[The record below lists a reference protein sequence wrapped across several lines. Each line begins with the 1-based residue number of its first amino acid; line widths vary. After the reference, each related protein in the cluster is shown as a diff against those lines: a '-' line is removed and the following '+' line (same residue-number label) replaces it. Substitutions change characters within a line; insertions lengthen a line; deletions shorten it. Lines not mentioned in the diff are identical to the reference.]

1 MSSTNKTPHYNL
13 SQFGDSPDDKPS
25 WRGDYTADMNKIDDQ
40 MYVNA
45 QAAQAAQTAATSATG
60 TAQTASQAAQK
71 ATGMLSGMGVTDTGT
86 AAQFKTKVDTAGT
99 DATNALSYL
108 AAMGV
113 TNASQGQSLV
123 ASINNKADQTTVG
136 ALSAQVQQKAN
147 ANEVYTQAQS
157 DSRYTQTGGYSGTA
171 QALNTLIQGNTA
183 KITEIDTKL
192 TGVQA
197 TANAALPAS
206 KIGFWHGGAAQNTDG
221 NAAASFTVPAPP
233 TATSVDDITVIPITN
248 FGNSDVALP
257 YNTEVWYVTYQ
268 SGQFTVHLRYRQHSQ
283 NQWVTGRQPANYM
296 QAIYI
301 MK

>member
-1 MSSTNKTPHYNL
+1 MSSTQHTERYNL
-13 SQFGDSPDDKPS
+13 SQFNDTDKPT
-25 WRGDYTADMNKIDDQ
+25 WRGDYNGDMSKIDDQ
-40 MYVNA
+40 MYANA

-60 TAQTASQAAQK
+60 TAQTASQAAQN
-71 ATGMLSGMGVTDTGT
+71 ATGMLSDMGVSDAGT

-136 ALSAQVQQKAN
+136 ALSAQVLQKAN

-157 DSRYTQTGGYSGTA
+157 DSRYTQTGGYTGTA

-183 KITEIDTKL
+183 KITEMETKL
-192 TGVQA
+192 AGVRT

-206 KIGFWHGGAAQNTDG
+206 KIGFWHGGATQNTDG
-221 NAAASFTVPAPP
+221 NAAVSFTVPAPP
-233 TATSVDDITVIPITN
+233 TAASADDITVIPITN
-248 FGNSDVALP
+248 FANDDGGLN
-257 YNTEVWYVTYQ
+257 YNTEVWYATYK
-268 SGQFTVHLRYRQHSQ
+268 SGQLTVHLRYRQHSQ
-283 NQWVTGRQPANYM
+283 NRWVDGVQPAKYM

>member
-1 MSSTNKTPHYNL
+1 MSSTQHTGHYNL
-13 SQFGDSPDDKPS
+13 SQFNDTDKPT
-25 WRGDYTADMNKIDDQ
+25 WRGDYNGDMSKIDDQ
-40 MYVNA
+40 MYANA

-71 ATGMLSGMGVTDTGT
+71 ATGMLTAMGVTDTGA

-108 AAMGV
+108 SAMGV
-113 TNASQGQSLV
+113 TNASQGQSLA
-123 ASINNKADQTTVG
+123 ASINNKADTSTV
-136 ALSAQVQQKAN
+136 ASLSAQVQQKAN

-171 QALNTLIQGNTA
+171 QALKTLIDGNTA
-183 KITEIDTKL
+183 KTTELETKL
-192 TGVQA
+192 SGVQS

-206 KIGFWHGGAAQNTDG
+206 KIGFWHGGSTQNTDG
-221 NAAASFTVPAPP
+221 NAAVSFNVPAPP
-233 TATSVDDITVIPITN
+233 TATSADDITVIPITN
-248 FGNSDVALP
+248 FANKDAALP

-283 NQWVTGRQPANYM
+283 NQWVTGQQPAAYM
-296 QAIYI
+296 QAMYI

>member
-1 MSSTNKTPHYNL
+1 MSSTQHTEHYNL
-13 SQFGDSPDDKPS
+13 SHFNDTDKPT
-25 WRGDYTADMNKIDDQ
+25 WRGDYNGDMNKIDDQ
-40 MYVNA
+40 MFANA

-60 TAQTASQAAQK
+60 TAQTASQAAQN

-108 AAMGV
+108 SAMGV

-123 ASINNKADQTTVG
+123 ASINNKADQTTV
-136 ALSAQVQQKAN
+136 ASLSVQVSQKAN
-147 ANEVYTQAQS
+147 ASEVYTQAQS

-171 QALNTLIQGNTA
+171 QALNTLIQDNTA

-192 TGVQA
+192 AGVQT

-206 KIGFWHGGAAQNTDG
+206 KIGFWHGGSSQNTDG
-221 NAAASFTVPAPP
+221 NAAVSFNVPAPP
-233 TATSVDDITVIPITN
+233 TATSADDITVIPITN
-248 FGNSDVALP
+248 FANNDTPLP

-268 SGQFTVHLRYRQHSQ
+268 NRQFTVHLRYRQHSQ
-283 NQWVTGRQPANYM
+283 NQWVNGQQPAQFM
-296 QAIYI
+296 QAVYI
-301 MK
+301 IK

>member
-1 MSSTNKTPHYNL
+1 MSSTQHTGHYNL
-13 SQFGDSPDDKPS
+13 SQFNDTDKPT
-25 WRGDYTADMNKIDDQ
+25 WRGDYNGDMTKIDDQ
-40 MYVNA
+40 MYANA

-71 ATGMLSGMGVTDTGT
+71 ATGMLTAMGVTDTGA

-99 DATNALSYL
+99 DASNALSYL
-108 AAMGV
+108 SAMGV

-123 ASINNKADQTTVG
+123 TSINNKADTTTV
-136 ALSAQVQQKAN
+136 ASLSAQVQQKAN

-171 QALNTLIQGNTA
+171 QTLNTLIQQNTA
-183 KITEIDTKL
+183 KITEVDTKL
-192 TGVQA
+192 SGVQS

-206 KIGFWHGGAAQNTDG
+206 KIGFWHAGDVNTDG
-221 NAAASFTVPAPP
+221 NAATSFTVPAPP
-233 TATSVDDITVIPITN
+233 TATSADDITVIPITN
-248 FGNSDVALP
+248 FANNDAALP

-283 NQWVTGRQPANYM
+283 NQWVTGQQPAKCM
-296 QAIYI
+296 QAVYI